1 MENKKLR
8 FFTIF
13 VMMVVCIFLFC
24 SYCYADDIG
33 NELDKNSYLNDI
45 FEEAINYV
53 KENGIMQG
61 YSDGSF
67 GAEKIMTN
75 CEFFVVLLRS
85 FYDGDLK
92 ESKDNKWYSDY
103 IETIKNENIF
113 SYAQFYKLSHE
124 DLNKNLTI
132 ETISDGIVGIL
143 GLEAYNFNL
152 YGDKLKGLSECYREE
167 TGNNIELL
175 HQMGVVFGDNSNKID
190 LQKGYTRGE
199 VAKLIY
205 LMKNTDIKKDYI
217 PEIVLKLNLVWLD
230 DKAELQRKSCI
241 NALGNI
247 PLFILE
253 DLSENHWKICF
264 TKESIWNYYTSD
276 YYDNSVAATGLCS
289 YDSKEIYISFCLN
302 QEIKGTLTHEI
313 GHFVQQY
320 YFSNK
325 SVLLKEYYKSEKES
339 ISEVY
344 RKYSG
349 SSVNEYFADGFSK
362 TMLYRNISEESNRH
376 PKNVIPLLYIFLTD
390 WLNDMETYNKV

>member
-1 MENKKLR
+1 
-8 FFTIF
+8 
-13 VMMVVCIFLFC
+13 
-24 SYCYADDIG
+24 
-33 NELDKNSYLNDI
+33 
-45 FEEAINYV
+45 
-53 KENGIMQG
+53 
-61 YSDGSF
+61 
-67 GAEKIMTN
+67 
-75 CEFFVVLLRS
+75 
-85 FYDGDLK
+85 
-92 ESKDNKWYSDY
+92 
-103 IETIKNENIF
+103 
-113 SYAQFYKLSHE
+113 
-124 DLNKNLTI
+124 
-132 ETISDGIVGIL
+132 
-143 GLEAYNFNL
+143 
-152 YGDKLKGLSECYREE
+152 
-167 TGNNIELL
+167 
-175 HQMGVVFGDNSNKID
+175 
-190 LQKGYTRGE
+190 
-199 VAKLIY
+199 
-205 LMKNTDIKKDYI
+205 MKNTDIKKDYI

-253 DLSENHWKICF
+253 DLSENHWKIFF

-362 TMLYRNISEESNRH
+362 IMLYRDKSDESDRH
-376 PKNVIPLLYIFLTD
+376 PKNVIPLLYSFLTD